1 MYCLLT
7 SGIFL
12 HNVHEGI
19 WGGGWSIVPRIPKLG
34 ARWKR
39 VVSISPRLLYP
50 PAKYHSTHSTGG
62 WVDLEQ
68 IWTFKRRENLLP
80 LPGIEPRTAPF
91 DVCRAVLKECEEKVA
106 VINCILNRYIS
117 VHLRREPLDS
127 STAQCVLCIAKS
139 HIWAQMPSLYRT
151 FQAKNL
157 HIQPRR
163 GM

>member
-1 MYCLLT
+1 MHSKSSEDLAKHELCFMYRIGSICT
-7 SGIFL
+7 ACSHPAFFYIMYMKAYG
-12 HNVHEGI
+12 
-19 WGGGWSIVPRIPKLG
+19 GGGWSIVPRIPKLG

-139 HIWAQMPSLYRT
+139 HI
-151 FQAKNL
+151 
-157 HIQPRR
+157 
-163 GM
+163 